1 VKSGKSRSAL
11 FDRLYRRFGGLVYA
25 VARQILKDHQQAQDA
40 SQEAWLRIYQS
51 LSKRNLDLE
60 FVESWILTI
69 ARNEARRRRKAR
81 LPAVPLVREPAS
93 TSVEERESLR
103 EALRDV
109 PAEDRELLRRRY
121 LAGED
126 CEEIA
131 RDLGRAPSTVY
142 RRIGEARDR
151 LLRALRR
158 A

>member
-1 VKSGKSRSAL
+1 
-11 FDRLYRRFGGLVYA
+11 VYA
-25 VARQILKDHQQAQDA
+25 VARQILKDHQQAQDI

-51 LSKRNLDLE
+51 LGKRHLDLE

-69 ARNEARRRRKAR
+69 VRNEARRRRNAR
-81 LPAVPLVREPAS
+81 PDAAPLVREPVS
-93 TSVEERESLR
+93 RSIEERESLR
-103 EALRDV
+103 EALRQV

-126 CEEIA
+126 CEAIA
-131 RDLGRAPSTVY
+131 RELGRTRSTVY